1 MAPPAAPTAP
11 AAERYA
17 RVRAAFEAAG
27 VSLTVV
33 DGAERWRVGPPPS
46 RAEVVLRSDAA
57 REALA
62 RLDPLRLAEAHLA
75 GEIDV
80 EGDLVEAL
88 KVATHVSLDATWA
101 ERARLAARLL
111 LRDRLRYD
119 RDSIAFHYDRPPE
132 FFLPWLGRWRCY
144 SHGLFAGPD
153 DDLDAAMA
161 RKMQRA
167 VDLLG
172 LEPGMRVLDMGGGW
186 GCFVEY
192 AGRLGIEVHAIT
204 ISAAQH
210 RFVAGLIRERGLPCT
225 VELVNFRRH
234 EPARPYDAAVFMG
247 TFEHNPEYA
256 RAARWL
262 ARHLAPGG
270 RVWADFC
277 AQRRD
282 FTIGGFMKRY
292 VWPGPITYV
301 NPYGLVEA
309 LVREGFNVHELR
321 DDTLSYAYT
330 IKAWGDRF
338 EANRKT
344 LAEAFGE
351 PTVRAFL
358 LFLRGSWHWLRE
370 NETQAYHLVAGLEP
384 APLGGA
390 DQTRGA
396 SGASGS

>member
-1 MAPPAAPTAP
+1 MAPAEAPLVRRYTRACAAL
-11 AAERYA
+11 
-17 RVRAAFEAAG
+17 EAAG
-27 VSLTVV
+27 VSLALV
-33 DGAERWRVGPPPS
+33 DGAERLTVGAPPP

-57 REALA
+57 RAALA
-62 RLDPLRLAEAHLA
+62 RLDHLRLAEAHLA
-75 GEIDV
+75 GEVDV
-80 EGDLVEAL
+80 EGDLVEVL
-88 KVATHVSLDATWA
+88 KVATRMSLDATRL
-101 ERARLAARLL
+101 ERLRLAARLFW
-111 LRDRLRYD
+111 RDRLRYD

-167 VDLLG
+167 VDRLD

-192 AGRLGIEVHAIT
+192 AGRLGIRVHAIT
-204 ISAAQH
+204 ISEAQH
-210 RFVAGLIRERGLPCT
+210 AFVSALIREHGLPCS
-225 VELVNFRRH
+225 VELVNFR
-234 EPARPYDAAVFMG
+234 EYAPERPFDAAVFMG

-262 ARHLAPGG
+262 GRHLVPGG

-282 FTIGGFMKRY
+282 FTIGGFMKRH
-292 VWPGPITYV
+292 VWPGPIQYV
-301 NPYGLVEA
+301 NPYGLAEA
-309 LVREGFNVHELR
+309 LVREGFNVHELC
-321 DDTLSYAYT
+321 DDTLSYAHT
-330 IKAWGDRF
+330 IKEWGDRF
-338 EANRKT
+338 ELHRKS
-344 LAEAFGE
+344 LAERFGE

-370 NETQAYHLVAGLEP
+370 NRTQAYHLVAGLEP

-390 DQTRGA
+390 GQSDGEA
-396 SGASGS
+396 SSGASRS

>member
-1 MAPPAAPTAP
+1 MAKADAPLAR
-11 AAERYA
+11 RYA
-17 RVRAAFEAAG
+17 RALAALDAAG
-27 VSLTVV
+27 ASLTLV
-33 DGAERWRVGPPPS
+33 DGAERIALGPPPS
-46 RAEVVLRSDAA
+46 RADVVLRSDAA
-57 REALA
+57 RAALA
-62 RLDPLRLAEAHLA
+62 DLDHLRLAEAHLA
-75 GEIDV
+75 GEVDV
-80 EGDLVEAL
+80 EGDLVEVL
-88 KVATHVSLDATWA
+88 KVATRMSLDATRL
-101 ERARLAARLL
+101 ERARLALRLL
-111 LRDRLRYD
+111 ARDRLRYD

-144 SHGLFAGPD
+144 SHGLFEAPD

-204 ISAAQH
+204 ISRAQH
-210 RFVAGLIRERGLPCT
+210 AFVEGLIREQGLPCT
-225 VELVNFRRH
+225 VELVNFREYR
-234 EPARPYDAAVFMG
+234 PARPFDAAVFMG

-256 RAARWL
+256 RAAAWL

-282 FTIGGFMKRY
+282 FTIGGFMKRH
-292 VWPGPITYV
+292 VWPGPIRYV

-309 LVREGFNVHELR
+309 LVRAGFNVHELR
-321 DDTLSYAYT
+321 DDTLNYAFT
-330 IKAWGDRF
+330 IKEWGDRF
-338 EANRKT
+338 ELHRKS
-344 LAEAFGE
+344 LAERFGE

-370 NETQAYHLVAGLEP
+370 NQTQAYHLVAGLEP

-390 DQTRGA
+390 TQAGEG